1 MFAGDFLSVCKSRCP
16 RYVANEGR
24 FKSLWYLYPPD
35 TAIELAT
42 ATRLV
47 MNWFKPLGYCAV
59 AKFLC
64 AVTQCGH
71 VALHIV
77 ELILMDVYDPH

>member
-1 MFAGDFLSVCKSRCP
+1 MFAGACKFFATLGAP

-35 TAIELAT
+35 TAIDEAT

-59 AKFLC
+59 AKCERCNDATLD
-64 AVTQCGH
+64 
-71 VALHIV
+71 IV
-77 ELILMDVYDPH
+77 ESN